1 MRHPFAL
8 PALAGLIVAAPA
20 FAQAAPAPA
29 PAPAPAQDMAAPAPA
44 QDAPAPA
51 SQDGTIPTPPARPIA
66 DTLRG
71 FRIEG
76 NAGGDRFRSQGQ
88 HRDKFGYGATIG
100 FDGLIGD
107 RIVVGPEASYWRANN
122 YTEICTPGGGGGTLC
137 NKSFDEYSVGV
148 RAGLLL
154 APQLL
159 IFGKG
164 GYVLNEQRKRF
175 TAPTPQASYYD
186 HYNTEGYQVGGGV
199 ELSMA
204 DRFKGPLAGLYV
216 NAQYVYSD
224 YYDHSSRQRV
234 MGGIGIHFK

>member
-1 MRHPFAL
+1 MRTTL
-8 PALAGLIVAAPA
+8 LLSTLAGLIAATPSL
-20 FAQAAPAPA
+20 
-29 PAPAPAQDMAAPAPA
+29 AQDMTPPPPPPAPQDMA
-44 QDAPAPA
+44 PPVPQDAATTTEP
-51 SQDGTIPTPPARPIA
+51 GRPVA

-76 NAGGDRFRSQGQ
+76 NVGGDRYRSQGT
-88 HRDKFGYGATIG
+88 HRDKLGYGATIG

-122 YTEICTPGGGGGTLC
+122 YTENCTAGTGGGTLC

-148 RAGLLL
+148 RAGFLV

-159 IFGKG
+159 VFGKG

-175 TAPTPQASYYD
+175 TAPVGQTSYYD
-186 HYNTEGYQVGGGV
+186 HYNTEGYQFGGGV

-216 NAQYVYSD
+216 NGQYIYSQ
-224 YYDHSSRQRV
+224 YADHTSRQQA
-234 MGGIGIHFK
+234 MAGIGIHFK